1 MNVTGNFKPMDTLR
15 IVTPASY
22 GSAANYRLV
31 KLAASIFMAAVIS
44 IFATSCSKEKV
55 EDPVVS
61 VTAAKVKTGT
71 VQRIVEADAV
81 LFPLQQAAIVPKLT
95 APVKQFYVK
104 RGSKVHK
111 GQLLAVLENQ
121 DLAAAKEENKGAF
134 EQAEATYVTSTAAS
148 LPEEV
153 QKATADTQF
162 AKEQFDAQQKLYDS
176 RQELFNQGALPRK
189 DLDQAGVALTQA
201 RSQYELAKR
210 HLDSLNAVVKQQTL
224 KGYEGQLSS
233 AKGKYMGAQA
243 QYGYS
248 EIRSPI
254 DGVVTDRPLYPGEM
268 PAAGSPLITVMDVSS
283 VTARAHIPQKDAATL
298 KVGDEATLEIPGLE
312 KPVDGKVTLVS
323 PALDPNST
331 TVEVW
336 VQAKNPHQTL
346 KPGTSVRLSVVS
358 DSVNDALVVPAAAIL
373 TGPDGATT
381 AMVVGADQKAHQTA
395 IKTGIRQEDNVQI
408 VEGLKEGQS
417 VVVAGAFGLP
427 DNTKIT
433 VEEEKEKEADKDKD
447 KDKGSDKPSA
457 GSESAAK
464 DSGKS
469 DKGDKE

>member
-1 MNVTGNFKPMDTLR
+1 MNTLK
-15 IVTPASY
+15 ITTPASY
-22 GSAANYRLV
+22 ESAGNYRLV
-31 KLAASIFMAAVIS
+31 KLAVSIFMAAMIS
-44 IFATSCSKEKV
+44 IFVTGCSKEKV

-121 DLAAAKEENKGAF
+121 DLAAAKEENRGAF
-134 EQAEATYVTSTAAS
+134 EQAEAAYVTSTAAS

-153 QKATADTQF
+153 QKATSDTQF
-162 AKEQFDAQQKLYDS
+162 AKEQLDAQQKLYDG
-176 RQELFNQGALPRK
+176 RQELFKQGALPRK

-201 RSQYELAKR
+201 RAQYELAKR

-283 VTARAHIPQKDAATL
+283 VTARAHIPQKDAATI
-298 KVGDEATLEIPGLE
+298 KVGDEATLEIPGIE
-312 KPVDGKVTLVS
+312 KPADGKVTLVS

-373 TGPDGATT
+373 TSADGATT

-417 VVVAGAFGLP
+417 VVVAGAYGLP

-433 VEEEKEKEADKDKD
+433 VEEAKEKEADKDKD
-447 KDKGSDKPSA
+447 KETDKPSA

-464 DSGKS
+464 DSGK
-469 DKGDKE
+469 GDKE

>member
-1 MNVTGNFKPMDTLR
+1 
-15 IVTPASY
+15 
-22 GSAANYRLV
+22 
-31 KLAASIFMAAVIS
+31 MAAVIS
-44 IFATSCSKEKV
+44 IFATGCSKEKV

-81 LFPLQQAAIVPKLT
+81 LFPLQQSAIVPKLT
-95 APVKQFYVK
+95 APVKKFYVK

-210 HLDSLNAVVKQQTL
+210 HFDSLNAVVKQQTL

-268 PAAGSPLITVMDVSS
+268 PAAGSPLITIMDISS

-312 KPVDGKVTLVS
+312 KPAEGKVTLVS

-346 KPGTSVRLSVVS
+346 RPGTSVRLSVVS

-373 TGPDGATT
+373 TGADGATT
-381 AMVVGADQKAHQTA
+381 AMVVGPDQKAHQTA
-395 IKTGIRQEDNVQI
+395 IKTGIRQEDDVQI

-417 VVVAGAFGLP
+417 VVVAGAYGLP

-433 VEEEKEKEADKDKD
+433 VEEAKEKEADKDDKGKD
-447 KDKGSDKPSA
+447 KETDKPSA

-464 DSGKS
+464 DSGK
-469 DKGDKE
+469 GEKE

>member
-1 MNVTGNFKPMDTLR
+1 
-15 IVTPASY
+15 
-22 GSAANYRLV
+22 
-31 KLAASIFMAAVIS
+31 MAAMIS
-44 IFATSCSKEKV
+44 IFVTGCSKEKV

-121 DLAAAKEENKGAF
+121 DLAAAKEENRGAF
-134 EQAEATYVTSTAAS
+134 EQAEAAYVTSTAAS

-153 QKATADTQF
+153 QKATSDTQF
-162 AKEQFDAQQKLYDS
+162 AKEQLDAQQKLYDG
-176 RQELFNQGALPRK
+176 RQELFKQGALPRK

-201 RSQYELAKR
+201 RAQYELAKR

-283 VTARAHIPQKDAATL
+283 VTARAHIPQKDAATI
-298 KVGDEATLEIPGLE
+298 KVGDEATLEIPGME
-312 KPVDGKVTLVS
+312 KPADGKVTLVS

-373 TGPDGATT
+373 TSADGATT

-417 VVVAGAFGLP
+417 VVVAGAYGLP

-433 VEEEKEKEADKDKD
+433 VEEAKEKEADKDKET
-447 KDKGSDKPSA
+447 DKPSA

-464 DSGKS
+464 DSGK
-469 DKGDKE
+469 GDKE

>member
-1 MNVTGNFKPMDTLR
+1 VNGEESPLTGNLKPMNTLK
-15 IVTPASY
+15 ITTPARY
-22 GSAANYRLV
+22 ESAGNYRLV
-31 KLAASIFMAAVIS
+31 KLAVSIFLAAVIS
-44 IFATSCSKEKV
+44 VIATGCSKEKV

-121 DLAAAKEENKGAF
+121 DLAAAKEENRGAF
-134 EQAEATYVTSTAAS
+134 EQAEAAYVTSTAAS

-153 QKATADTQF
+153 QKATSDTQF
-162 AKEQFDAQQKLYDS
+162 AKEQLDAQQKLYDG
-176 RQELFNQGALPRK
+176 RQELFKQGALPRK

-201 RSQYELAKR
+201 RAQYKLAKR

-298 KVGDEATLEIPGLE
+298 KAGDEASLEIPGLE

-358 DSVNDALVVPAAAIL
+358 DSVNDALVVPAAAVL
-373 TGPDGATT
+373 TGSDGATT

-395 IKTGIRQEDNVQI
+395 IKTGIRQEDNVQ
-408 VEGLKEGQS
+408 VVDGLKQGQS
-417 VVVAGAFGLP
+417 VVVAGAYGLP

-433 VEEEKEKEADKDKD
+433 VEEAKEKEADKEKD
-447 KDKGSDKPSA
+447 TAKPSA

-464 DSGKS
+464 DSGK
-469 DKGDKE
+469 GDKE